1 MDLFPRA
8 WGALQEAVHSLDD
21 TQWVAPSGCAGWL
34 VQDLVFHL
42 IIGAQD
48 ILITLVTTTDAPATR
63 DAVTYW
69 EPGEPGDGT
78 DAESA
83 FVRRGA
89 VAYSG
94 PAALTHHFDD
104 LAVAAGRA
112 AAAADP
118 AARVETR
125 DEVLTVADYLTTYV
139 VEATLHHLDLTLHL
153 SGVDGPPAS
162 TLAATRA
169 IVAGVAGRPL
179 PSEDDREALLHATGR
194 LPAPPSWAGFEPV
207 ALG

>member
-1 MDLFPRA
+1 MELFPRA
-8 WGALQEAVHSLDD
+8 WGALQEAVRSLEAP
-21 TQWVAPSGCAGWL
+21 QWVEPSGCAGWL

-48 ILITLVTTTDAPATR
+48 ILITLVSTTDEAATR

-69 EPGEPGDGT
+69 EPGTPGDGT
-78 DAESA
+78 EAESA
-83 FVRRGA
+83 FIRRGA
-89 VAYSG
+89 NAYSG
-94 PAALTHHFDD
+94 PAALRHHFDD
-104 LAVAAGRA
+104 LAVAAGKA

-125 DEVLTVADYLTTYV
+125 DEVVTVADFLTIYV

-153 SGVDGPPAS
+153 SGVDGPPAE
-162 TLAATRA
+162 TLAAVRK
-169 IVAGVAGRPL
+169 IVEGVAGGPL
-179 PSEDDREALLHATGR
+179 PAADDREALLSATGR
-194 LPAPPSWAGFEPV
+194 LPGPEGFTAV

>member
-8 WGALQEAVHSLDD
+8 WGALQEAVHSLDYA
-21 TQWVAPSGCAGWL
+21 QWVSPSGCAGWL

-42 IIGAQD
+42 VIGAQD

-69 EPGEPGDGT
+69 EPGSPGDGT

-89 VAYSG
+89 SAYSG
-94 PAALTHHFDD
+94 PKSLLHHFDD
-104 LAVAAGRA
+104 LAVAAGKA

-118 AARVETR
+118 ATRVETR
-125 DEVLTVADYLTTYV
+125 DEVLTVADFLTTYV

-153 SGVDGPPAS
+153 SDVDGPPAS

-169 IVAGVAGRPL
+169 IMEGVVGRPL
-179 PSEDDREALLHATGR
+179 PSEDDREALLFATGR
-194 LPAPPSWAGFEPV
+194 LPAPAEFTPV

>member
-8 WGALQEAVHSLDD
+8 WGALQEAVHSLSAP
-21 TQWVAPSGCAGWL
+21 QWVAPSGCAGWL
-34 VQDLVFHL
+34 VQDVVFHL

-63 DAVTYW
+63 DTVSYW
-69 EPGEPGDGT
+69 ESGVPGDGT

-83 FVRRGA
+83 FVRRSA
-89 VAYSG
+89 AAYSG

-104 LAVAAGRA
+104 LAVAAGKA
-112 AAAADP
+112 AALVDP

-125 DEVLTVADYLTTYV
+125 DQVLTVADYLTTYV

-169 IVAGVAGRPL
+169 VVEGVAGRAL
-179 PSEDDREALLHATGR
+179 PSADDREALLSATGR
-194 LPAPPSWAGFEPV
+194 VAAPAGFTPV